1 MKCIFKLESS
11 EENFR
16 LFNGIKW
23 LNLENNK
30 EYEIEFNFKKKWGI
44 SFTNEKFKSF
54 LNDNIELKMEIY
66 NVLIKI
72 I

>member
-30 EYEIEFNFKKKWGI
+30 EYEIEFNFQKNGVFHLQMK
-44 SFTNEKFKSF
+44 NLKSF
-54 LNDNIELKMEIY
+54 LMVIKNLKWKYTMY
-66 NVLIKI
+66 
-72 I
+72 